1 MTATALFTVNK
12 ATLVVTPDP
21 QTVTY
26 GAADPTFTFSYGGFV
41 LGDDSGD
48 LTTPAVCSVPGASP
62 HSAAGSPYTIS
73 CVAGTADNY
82 DFDVTATALFTVNK
96 ATLVVTP
103 DPQTVTYG
111 AADPTFTFSYGGF
124 VLGDDSGDLT
134 TPAVCSVPGA
144 SPHSAAGSPY
154 TISCVAGTADNY
166 DFDVTAT
173 AVFTVNKA
181 LLTITASSH
190 TITFN
195 DPVPTIT
202 PTYAGFVLGDDENDL
217 TPQPT

>member
-82 DFDVTATALFTVNK
+82 VFNVTATAVFTVNK

-111 AADPTFTFSYGGF
+111 TADPTFTFSYSGF
-124 VLGDDSGDLT
+124 VLGDDQGDLT
-134 TPAVCSVPGA
+134 TQAVCSVPGA

-173 AVFTVNKA
+173 ALFTVNKA
-181 LLTITASSH
+181 TLVVTPDPQTVTYGAADP
-190 TITFN
+190 TF
-195 DPVPTIT
+195 T
-202 PTYAGFVLGDDENDL
+202 F
-217 TPQPT
+217 